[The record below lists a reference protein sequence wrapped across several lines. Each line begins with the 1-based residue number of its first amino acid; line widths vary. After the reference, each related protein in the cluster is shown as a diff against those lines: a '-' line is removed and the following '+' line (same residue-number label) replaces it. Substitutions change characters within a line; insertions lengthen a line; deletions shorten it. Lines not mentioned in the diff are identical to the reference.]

1 MKSLSEGSNISKRLR
16 IRDHRVR
23 MVARRDFSPEMKDGG
38 FHMVGNEDLEEG
50 IRFGNYE
57 ISNEL
62 GEE

>member
-1 MKSLSEGSNISKRLR
+1 
-16 IRDHRVR
+16 
-23 MVARRDFSPEMKDGG
+23 MVARRDFSPEMKDRR